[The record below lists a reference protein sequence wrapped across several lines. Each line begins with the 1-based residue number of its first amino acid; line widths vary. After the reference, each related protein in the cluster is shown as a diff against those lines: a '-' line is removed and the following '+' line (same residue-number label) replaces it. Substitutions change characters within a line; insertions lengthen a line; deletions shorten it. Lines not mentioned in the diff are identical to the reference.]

1 MLTKIRTSFVTNSS
15 SSSFIVV
22 GVDEEKYRD
31 KFEKIKGENEWRE
44 VTYGDVFEL
53 AETDYQDVI
62 SLINLD
68 FENKSVK
75 QMKKE
80 FVKLAKER
88 GVEVNLEDVFWE
100 YGATYDD

>member
-1 MLTKIRTSFVTNSS
+1 MKIRTSFVTNSS

-53 AETDYQDVI
+53 SETDYHDVI

-88 GVEVNLEDVFWE
+88 GVEVDLEDVKFD
-100 YGATYDD
+100 YGAYYDG

>member
-1 MLTKIRTSFVTNSS
+1 MKIRTSFVTNSS

-31 KFEKIKGENEWRE
+31 KFQKIKGENEWGE
-44 VTYGDVFEL
+44 VTYGDIFEL
-53 AETDYQDVI
+53 AETDYRDVI

-100 YGATYDD
+100 YGATYDG

>member
-1 MLTKIRTSFVTNSS
+1 MKVRTSFVTNSS

-22 GVDEEKYRD
+22 GVDKETYGD
-31 KFEKIKGENEWRE
+31 KFEKIKEENKWRE
-44 VTYGDVFEL
+44 VTYGDVFEVVS
-53 AETDYQDVI
+53 AEYQDVI

-75 QMKKE
+75 QMKEE

-88 GVEVNLEDVFWE
+88 GVEVNLKDVFWE

>member
-1 MLTKIRTSFVTNSS
+1 MKIRTSFVTNSS

-22 GVDEEKYRD
+22 GVNAETYGD
-31 KFEKIKGENEWRE
+31 KFEKIKGENEWGE

-53 AETDYQDVI
+53 AETDYNDVI

-88 GVEVNLEDVFWE
+88 GVEVDLEDIKFD
-100 YGATYDD
+100 YGAYYDG

>member
-1 MLTKIRTSFVTNSS
+1 MKIRTSFVTNSS

-31 KFEKIKGENEWRE
+31 KFEKIKVENEWRE

-53 AETDYQDVI
+53 SETDYHDVI

-88 GVEVNLEDVFWE
+88 GVEVDLEDVKFD
-100 YGATYDD
+100 YGAYYDG